1 MGWLRHGGPSVPLYD
16 CSRLHVTEP
25 VAEVVSAGFRNNRQ
39 SQLTI
44 KQRL

>member
-1 MGWLRHGGPSVPLYD
+1 MGWLRHGGPSPLYD